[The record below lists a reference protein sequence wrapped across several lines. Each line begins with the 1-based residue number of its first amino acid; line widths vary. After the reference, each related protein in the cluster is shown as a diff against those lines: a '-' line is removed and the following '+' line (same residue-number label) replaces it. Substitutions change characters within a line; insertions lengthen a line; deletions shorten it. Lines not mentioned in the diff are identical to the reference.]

1 MNIAAIVGI
10 GIVAAAI
17 SAVLKRFHGEFG
29 LFVSIAASLLILFA
43 VLNSLEPLSSLINE
57 LTEQAGTES
66 AYIAILMKAL
76 AVCFITQLAADSCR
90 DSGEGAIASRIEFA
104 GKIAVMLV
112 AVPLFE
118 GILGIVKEL
127 IM

>member
-10 GIVAAAI
+10 GITAAAI

-43 VLNSLEPLSSLINE
+43 VFGSLSPLLGLINE
-57 LTEQAGTES
+57 LAEQSGTES
-66 AYIAILMKAL
+66 AYIAILMKSL
-76 AVCFITQLAADSCR
+76 AVCFITQLAAESCR
-90 DSGEGAIASRIEFA
+90 DSGEGAIASKIELA
-104 GKIAVMLV
+104 GKAAVLLI

-127 IM
+127 IL